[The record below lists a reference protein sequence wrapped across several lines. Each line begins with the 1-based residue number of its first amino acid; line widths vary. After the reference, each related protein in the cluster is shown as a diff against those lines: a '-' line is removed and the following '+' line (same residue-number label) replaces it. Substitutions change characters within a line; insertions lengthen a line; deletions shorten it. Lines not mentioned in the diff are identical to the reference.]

1 MVALPNKTLKDMME
15 KNGVNSKPTLKIQT
29 KKIGVIVLKILIMT
43 K

>member
-15 KNGVNSKPTLKIQT
+15 KNGVNSISTLKIQT